1 MPAEGSTTGFE
12 NADLS
17 RSAFLCSK
25 DAMPLDIDS
34 LTKILS
40 KIRETQPIVHAIT
53 NWVTANDVASAL
65 HAVGARP
72 IMAFAPEEVQEIAS
86 GADSLVL
93 NLGTPT
99 PLGIES
105 MLRAGHQAV
114 ALGRPV
120 IFDPVGV
127 GASPFRT
134 NASKRILS
142 ELRLRVIKGNRAEIG
157 VLAER
162 GGKLAGID
170 AVAGPEDLLTAA
182 KHLSNTSGAV
192 VAISGPQDVIVFAKN
207 KFIVENGHPL
217 MARVTGLGC
226 ILTGLIGAFAAVEN
240 DPLVAAVGAIA
251 FFGLAGEQAALQAKG
266 PGTFKTALLDIL
278 FTLTPDEMRKGIK
291 LREETLG
298 G

>member
-1 MPAEGSTTGFE
+1 MPALRG
-12 NADLS
+12 
-17 RSAFLCSK
+17 RHFLWVK
-25 DAMPLDIDS
+25 DTMPLEIDRLS
-34 LTKILS
+34 KILS
-40 KIRETQPIVHAIT
+40 TVRQRQPVVHAIS

-72 IMAFAPEEVQEIAS
+72 IMAFTPEEVKEIAS
-86 GADSLVL
+86 GADALVL
-93 NLGTPT
+93 NLGTPS
-99 PLGIES
+99 PSGIES

-114 ALGRPV
+114 TLGRPV

-127 GASPFRT
+127 GASPFRM
-134 NASKRILS
+134 NASKRIVA

-157 VLAER
+157 FLAGK

-170 AVAGPEDLLTAA
+170 AVTGPEDLLRAA
-182 KHLSNTSGAV
+182 EHLSKTSGAV
-192 VAISGPQDVIVFAKN
+192 VAVSGAQDLIVFAEQKV
-207 KFIVENGHPL
+207 IVENGHPM

-240 DPLVAAVGAIA
+240 DSLAAAVGAIA

-266 PGTFKTALLDIL
+266 PGTFKTTLLDIL
-278 FTLTPDEMRKGIK
+278 FTLTPEEMRQGIK

>member
-1 MPAEGSTTGFE
+1 
-12 NADLS
+12 
-17 RSAFLCSK
+17 
-25 DAMPLDIDS
+25 MPLKIDR
-34 LTKILS
+34 LAKILS
-40 KIRETQPIVHAIT
+40 TVRQKQPVVHAIT

-72 IMAFAPEEVQEIAS
+72 IMAFALEEVKEISA
-86 GADSLVL
+86 GADALVL
-93 NLGTPT
+93 NLGTPS

-114 ALGRPV
+114 TLGRPV

-127 GASPFRT
+127 GASPFRI
-134 NASKRILS
+134 NASKRIVA
-142 ELRLRVIKGNRAEIG
+142 ELRLTVIKGNRAEIG
-157 VLAER
+157 FLAER

-170 AVAGPEDLLTAA
+170 AVTGPQDLLTAA
-182 KHLSNTSGAV
+182 KHLSKTSAAV
-192 VAISGPQDVIVFAKN
+192 VAVSGPQDLIVSSEHKI
-207 KFIVENGHPL
+207 IVENGHPM

-240 DPLVAAVGAIA
+240 DPLAATVGAVA

-266 PGTFKTALLDIL
+266 PSTFKTTLLDIL
-278 FTLTPDEMRKGIK
+278 FTLTPEEMGQRIR
-291 LREETLG
+291 LTEEKLG

>member
-1 MPAEGSTTGFE
+1 MPTLRG
-12 NADLS
+12 
-17 RSAFLCSK
+17 RHFLWVE
-25 DAMPLDIDS
+25 DTMPLEIDR

-40 KIRETQPIVHAIT
+40 TVRQRQPVIHAIS
-53 NWVTANDVASAL
+53 NWVTASDVASAL

-72 IMAFAPEEVQEIAS
+72 IMAFTPEEVKEIAS
-86 GADSLVL
+86 GADALVL
-93 NLGTPT
+93 NLGTPS

-105 MLRAGHQAV
+105 MLRAGHQAMT
-114 ALGRPV
+114 LGRPV

-127 GASPFRT
+127 GASSFRM
-134 NASKRILS
+134 NACKRIVT

-157 VLAER
+157 FLTGR

-182 KHLSNTSGAV
+182 DHLSNTSGAV
-192 VAISGPQDVIVFAKN
+192 VAISGPQDLIVFAEK
-207 KFIVENGHPL
+207 KVIVENGHPM

-226 ILTGLIGAFAAVEN
+226 VLTALIGAFAAVEN
-240 DPLVAAVGAIA
+240 DPLVATIGAIA
-251 FFGLAGEQAALQAKG
+251 FFGLAGEQAARQAKG
-266 PGTFKTALLDIL
+266 PGTLKTTLLDIL
-278 FTLTPDEMRKGIK
+278 FTLTPEEMGQGIK

>member
-1 MPAEGSTTGFE
+1 MPTLRG
-12 NADLS
+12 
-17 RSAFLCSK
+17 RHFLWVK
-25 DAMPLDIDS
+25 DTMPLEIDR
-34 LTKILS
+34 LIKILS
-40 KIRETQPIVHAIT
+40 TVRQRQPVVHAIS

-72 IMAFAPEEVQEIAS
+72 IMAFTPEEVKDIAS
-86 GADSLVL
+86 GADALVL
-93 NLGTPT
+93 NLGTPS

-114 ALGRPV
+114 TLGRPV

-134 NASKRILS
+134 NASKRIIT
-142 ELRLRVIKGNRAEIG
+142 ELRLTVIKGNRAEIG
-157 VLAER
+157 FLAGR

-170 AVAGPEDLLTAA
+170 AVTGPEDLSTTAE
-182 KHLSNTSGAV
+182 HLSRTSGAV
-192 VAISGPQDVIVFAKN
+192 VAVSGPQDLIVFSKQ
-207 KFIVENGHPL
+207 KVIVENGHPL

-226 ILTGLIGAFAAVEN
+226 ILTALIGAFAAVEN
-240 DPLVAAVGAIA
+240 DFLVATVGAIA

-266 PGTFKTALLDIL
+266 PGTFKTTLLDIL
-278 FTLTPDEMRKGIK
+278 FALTPEEMRQGIK
-291 LREETLG
+291 LREERFG

>member
-1 MPAEGSTTGFE
+1 MPTLRG
-12 NADLS
+12 
-17 RSAFLCSK
+17 RHFLWVK
-25 DAMPLDIDS
+25 DTMPLEIDR
-34 LTKILS
+34 LVKILS
-40 KIRETQPIVHAIT
+40 TVRQRQPVVHAIS

-72 IMAFAPEEVQEIAS
+72 IMAFTPEEVKEIAS
-86 GADSLVL
+86 GADALVL
-93 NLGTPT
+93 NLGTPS

-114 ALGRPV
+114 ALGHPV

-127 GASPFRT
+127 GASPFRM
-134 NASKRILS
+134 NASKRIIT
-142 ELRLRVIKGNRAEIG
+142 ELRLTVIKGNRAEIG
-157 VLAER
+157 FLAER

-170 AVAGPEDLLTAA
+170 AVTGPEDLSTAA
-182 KHLSNTSGAV
+182 DHLSKTSGAV
-192 VAISGPQDVIVFAKN
+192 VAISGPQDLIVFAKN
-207 KFIVENGHPL
+207 KVIVENGHPM

-240 DPLVAAVGAIA
+240 DPLVATVGATA
-251 FFGLAGEQAALQAKG
+251 FLGLAGEEAALQAKG

-278 FTLTPDEMRKGIK
+278 FSLTPEEMGQRIK

>member
-1 MPAEGSTTGFE
+1 MGQGYMSLNIG
-12 NADLS
+12 
-17 RSAFLCSK
+17 R
-25 DAMPLDIDS
+25 

-40 KIRETQPIVHAIT
+40 TVRERQPVVHAIS

-72 IMAFAPEEVQEIAS
+72 IMAFTPEEVKEIVS
-86 GADSLVL
+86 GADALVL
-93 NLGTPT
+93 NLGTPS
-99 PLGIES
+99 PQGIES
-105 MLRAGHQAV
+105 MLRAGHQAG

-127 GASPFRT
+127 GGSPFRM
-134 NASKRILS
+134 NASKRIVT

-157 VLAER
+157 FLAGK

-170 AVAGPEDLLTAA
+170 AVTGPEDLSTAA
-182 KHLSNTSGAV
+182 AQLSNASGAV
-192 VAISGPQDVIVFAKN
+192 VAISGPQDLIVFAKQ
-207 KFIVENGHPL
+207 KVFVENGHPM

-240 DPLVAAVGAIA
+240 DPLAATVGAIA
-251 FFGLAGEQAALQAKG
+251 FFGFAGEQAALQAKG
-266 PGTFKTALLDIL
+266 PGTFKTTLLDIL
-278 FTLTPDEMRKGIK
+278 FTLTPEEMGPGIK